1 MIHLPPFWLIV
12 LSFDQRKGLNNG
24 GSHKRCHVLYTSQ
37 LVSCMDS
44 WGIMAIES
52 KLRPFMHCLESKLN
66 PNKQGQIGIKC
77 RACWHVLCPG
87 TVRASAAAVPS
98 RPMRFVHRDLHQSS
112 FRLAGTGTLLTP
124 LFFFFLRT
132 RNGD

>member
-1 MIHLPPFWLIV
+1 MH
-12 LSFDQRKGLNNG
+12 GL
-24 GSHKRCHVLYTSQ
+24 
-37 LVSCMDS
+37 MPS

-98 RPMRFVHRDLHQSS
+98 RPMRLYTEICTNPAALDWQVRVH
-112 FRLAGTGTLLTP
+112 F
-124 LFFFFLRT
+124 
-132 RNGD
+132 